1 MCNEGQWPSNTPA
14 QKRDREFLQK
24 GISFIPEAI
33 KEGAN
38 LQNTAFIFCFQEEDF
53 TVTSGN
59 HDWEFIF
66 FIENGAIQV
75 KCTRVPTRRWLW
87 NVIKECWNR
96 IVDYGRNFAYQA
108 LTGRSYK
115 AENAL
120 TVGVRC
126 PDCSEL
132 NSSSARFC
140 SGCRSVLNWS
150 QHDLVDTDNK
160 DRRTREYKQLIG
172 FRKDVIVSM
181 SRLWEKEKKIE
192 FPTGLEPMLIIASFT
207 FINRD

>member
-38 LQNTAFIFCFQEEDF
+38 LQNTAFIFRFPEEDF

-75 KCTRVPTRRWLW
+75 KYTRVPTRRWLW
-87 NVIKECWNR
+87 NVIKEC
-96 IVDYGRNFAYQA
+96 
-108 LTGRSYK
+108 
-115 AENAL
+115 
-120 TVGVRC
+120 
-126 PDCSEL
+126 
-132 NSSSARFC
+132 
-140 SGCRSVLNWS
+140 
-150 QHDLVDTDNK
+150 
-160 DRRTREYKQLIG
+160 
-172 FRKDVIVSM
+172 
-181 SRLWEKEKKIE
+181 
-192 FPTGLEPMLIIASFT
+192 
-207 FINRD
+207 